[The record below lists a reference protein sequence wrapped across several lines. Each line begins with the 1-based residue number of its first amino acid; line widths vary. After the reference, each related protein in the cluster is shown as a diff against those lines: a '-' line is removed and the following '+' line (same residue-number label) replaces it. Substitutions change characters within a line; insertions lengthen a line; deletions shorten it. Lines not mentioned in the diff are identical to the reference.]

1 MSIVIFMYNNLM
13 AVIKFL
19 TNNWLFIILFISF
32 LYHIYYGSQKC
43 IKAGRSKI
51 LSYLITSIF
60 FSWLWISV
68 IILFLIIP
76 TSYDLTIKFG
86 VYSWLSIPL
95 TLVLSVLY
103 IIIFVY
109 PPGKYYV
116 KFEENKK

>member
-1 MSIVIFMYNNLM
+1 MYNNLM

-19 TNNWLFIILFISF
+19 INNWLFIFFISF

-60 FSWLWISV
+60 FSWLWISI
-68 IILFLIIP
+68 IILFLIVP
-76 TSYDLTIKFG
+76 RSYNLTIKLG
-86 VYSWLSIPL
+86 LYSWLSIPL
-95 TLVLSVLY
+95 TLVLSALY
-103 IIIFVY
+103 IIIFLY

-116 KFEENKK
+116 KFEGHIKKSYINK